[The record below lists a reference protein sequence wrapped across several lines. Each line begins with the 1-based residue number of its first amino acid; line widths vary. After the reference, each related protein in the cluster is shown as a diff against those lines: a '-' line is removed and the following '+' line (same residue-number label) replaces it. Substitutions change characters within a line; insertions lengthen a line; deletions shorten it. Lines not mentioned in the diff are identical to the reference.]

1 MFVFIEEREKA
12 LICFFFLFG
21 ARILEQERGVSHSCD
36 YDGMTKFSQIQDPQR
51 AQTPLFLSFLWC
63 VTVQSDSLF
72 LGRFSSQ

>member
-51 AQTPLFLSFLWC
+51 A
-63 VTVQSDSLF
+63 
-72 LGRFSSQ
+72 